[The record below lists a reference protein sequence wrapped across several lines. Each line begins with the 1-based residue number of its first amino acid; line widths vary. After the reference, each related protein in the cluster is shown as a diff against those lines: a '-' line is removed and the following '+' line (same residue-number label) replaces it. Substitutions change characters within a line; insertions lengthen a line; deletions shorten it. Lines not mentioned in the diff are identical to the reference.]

1 MLSEKRKNELQKH
14 ADWLQSEYM
23 ERIENAVD
31 VCEAISHE
39 CNDELTLEEGNYI
52 FEILGS

>member
-1 MLSEKRKNELQKH
+1 MNEQRRKQLDEY

-31 VCEAISHE
+31 VCEAISRE
-39 CNDELTLEEGNYI
+39 RGDELTLAEGNHI